1 MRFWFSFFLL
11 YEIIFHFCLVATSKP
26 RKAILKALLGLQ
38 NKISNEE
45 ITFFFKAEIS
55 SFMKTS

>member
-26 RKAILKALLGLQ
+26 GKAILKALLGLQ

-45 ITFFFKAEIS
+45 ITFFLKLKFLPL
-55 SFMKTS
+55 